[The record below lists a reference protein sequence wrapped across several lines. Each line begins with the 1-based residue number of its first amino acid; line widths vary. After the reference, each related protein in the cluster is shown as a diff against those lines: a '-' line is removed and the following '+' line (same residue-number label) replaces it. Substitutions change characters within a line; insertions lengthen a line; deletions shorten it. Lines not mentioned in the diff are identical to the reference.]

1 MTLSEALQTRRSVF
15 TKHFTG
21 EEVPN
26 DVIEK
31 ALINAHWAPT
41 HKKTEPWRFVV
52 FTKDSIPQYIQAVE
66 QYLNTVTFE
75 TKEIEEVKRK
85 KLILLQTNVSHIIGC
100 YMKRDSK
107 ERVPKIEEICST
119 AAAIHNLLLTIH
131 ELGYGGYWSTGNGTY
146 SHQMR
151 NFLGLNEEDEI
162 LGFCY
167 IGVPDSSERTSK
179 RSPIESVVEWR

>member
-1 MTLSEALQTRRSVF
+1 MTLTEALQTRRSVF

-21 EEVPN
+21 EEVPK

-52 FTKDSIPQYIQAVE
+52 FSKDSISEYIETVE
-66 QYLNTVTFE
+66 MYLNTVQFE
-75 TKEIEEVKRK
+75 TKEKEQIKRK
-85 KLILLQTNVSHIIGC
+85 KLVELRANVSHIIAC

-131 ELGYGGYWSTGNGTY
+131 EHGYGGYWSTGNGAY
-146 SHQMR
+146 SQEMR
-151 NFLGLNEEDEI
+151 NFLELDQEDEI

-167 IGVPDSSERTSK
+167 IGVPDSTERTSH
-179 RSPIESVVEWR
+179 RSPIESVVQWR